1 MKKIIFI
8 LTMLFPFSAYAWDGY
23 DSINGD
29 SVTIEE
35 NTLVRPGETIDIYNN
50 SDGEYQSVDIIDI
63 YDSGTSTT
71 VETFNYSTGETQ
83 FLEMDSYWHFPN
95 FVAFSPHGARNTKL
109 GGQRH
114 PIAWLF
120 LCPFAKVK
128 TLFDCGFLLYLHLL
142 DAGCARYV
150 QGFGLKAG
158 SRS

>member
-50 SDGEYQSVDIIDI
+50 SDGEYQSVDVIDI

-83 FLEMDSYWHFPN
+83 FLEMDSY
-95 FVAFSPHGARNTKL
+95 
-109 GGQRH
+109 
-114 PIAWLF
+114 
-120 LCPFAKVK
+120 
-128 TLFDCGFLLYLHLL
+128 
-142 DAGCARYV
+142 
-150 QGFGLKAG
+150 
-158 SRS
+158 

>member
-120 LCPFAKVK
+120 CALLPKSR
-128 TLFDCGFLLYLHLL
+128 LFLTAVSCYTCIFLMPGVP
-142 DAGCARYV
+142 DMS
-150 QGFGLKAG
+150 KA
-158 SRS
+158 SA